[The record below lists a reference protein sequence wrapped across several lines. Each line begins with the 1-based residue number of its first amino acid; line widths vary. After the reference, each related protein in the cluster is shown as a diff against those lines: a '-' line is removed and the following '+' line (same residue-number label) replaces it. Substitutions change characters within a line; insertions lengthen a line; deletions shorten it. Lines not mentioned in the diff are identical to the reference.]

1 MKKKYHNVHRGEW
14 NGKWYDSSWELA
26 LIVYCHD
33 HNIELTRNTRKFPYK
48 WGRGIK
54 YYQPD
59 FIDETGTYLE
69 VKGINDYQAKRK
81 VSSFHFPIKVL
92 TYKDMKPYLD
102 YMKIKYG
109 NNWINK
115 F

>member
-1 MKKKYHNVHRGEW
+1 MYKNVKRGSW

-33 HNIELTRNTRKFPYK
+33 HNIQLTRNSKKYPYK
-48 WGRGIK
+48 WGKGIK

-59 FIDETGTYLE
+59 FILQDGTFIQ
-69 VKGINDYQAKRK
+69 VKGINNYQAKRK
-81 VSSFHFPIKVL
+81 VNSFPFPIKVM
-92 TYKDMKPYLD
+92 TYKSMKKYLD
-102 YMKIKYG
+102 YMNTTYG
-109 NNWINK
+109 KDWRTK

>member
-1 MKKKYHNVHRGEW
+1 MKKTYHNVHRGEW

-26 LIVYCHD
+26 LIVYCHN
-33 HNIELTRNTRKFPYK
+33 HNIELIRNTKKYPYK
-48 WGRGIK
+48 WGRSIK

-59 FIDETGTYLE
+59 FIMEDGTFIE

-81 VSSFHFPIKVL
+81 VSSFPFPIEVM
-92 TYKDMKPYLD
+92 TYKKMKKYLD
-102 YMKIKYG
+102 YMEITYG
-109 NNWINK
+109 KDWRNK